1 VEKIGSLLALGEPNH
16 RPCCI
21 VDEKLSNLSEMM
33 YTINTLDMQV
43 LSKENEKKKLKK
55 RKDTLMMRI
64 YFELHEYVFFFF
76 LKKRNV

>member
-33 YTINTLDMQV
+33 YTINTLDMQL
-43 LSKENEKKKLKK
+43 LSKENEKKKNKEKERYTYDENL
-55 RKDTLMMRI
+55 
-64 YFELHEYVFFFF
+64 F
-76 LKKRNV
+76 